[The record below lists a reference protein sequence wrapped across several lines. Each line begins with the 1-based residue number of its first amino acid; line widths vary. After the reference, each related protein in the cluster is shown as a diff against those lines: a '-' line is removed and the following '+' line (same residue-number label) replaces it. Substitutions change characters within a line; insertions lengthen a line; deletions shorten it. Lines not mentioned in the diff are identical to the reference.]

1 MLFSERE
8 PSPSKYKYKRFGD
21 ETVNLYNC
29 RSLSDC
35 SFVHVTHAQLLFSS
49 VFATHSRLQRL
60 RSIWPAPWIETSGR
74 LQSVLVTDWSDANTI
89 KSDKP
94 EKKHEAWRKDNNKPN
109 FCGNMR
115 LQGKY
120 YKQKPSVRFTWKA
133 MKEGIGRALEIF
145 SLIKI
150 SLAIVCHLE
159 RAELTK
165 LQEVLKMVLRSK
177 AQKELIIRSKRGN
190 TVQESPSSTTSP
202 GVGSE
207 KKKEQG
213 QLLGTYVTQIFLLIK
228 LMFNV

>member
-1 MLFSERE
+1 
-8 PSPSKYKYKRFGD
+8 
-21 ETVNLYNC
+21 
-29 RSLSDC
+29 
-35 SFVHVTHAQLLFSS
+35 
-49 VFATHSRLQRL
+49 
-60 RSIWPAPWIETSGR
+60 
-74 LQSVLVTDWSDANTI
+74 
-89 KSDKP
+89 
-94 EKKHEAWRKDNNKPN
+94 
-109 FCGNMR
+109 
-115 LQGKY
+115 
-120 YKQKPSVRFTWKA
+120 

-145 SLIKI
+145 SVIKI

-213 QLLGTYVTQIFLLIK
+213 KLLGTYVTQIFLLIM
-228 LMFNV
+228 LMFTV